1 MLIIKIDLENGI
13 DVETFKRTL
22 EATLEARGVKES
34 TVLDGNQFVIKKKIP
49 IYTLDELATL
59 TKRSAPAGPMKKR
72 GMIRGVWQIRHRY
85 ANIWHFCCSVCGKTS
100 PHSQSKLP
108 RYRYCPHC
116 ASEMET
122 GEEEDKL

>member
-22 EATLEARGVKES
+22 EATLEAKGIKES

-59 TKRSAPAGPMKKR
+59 TKRSAPAGPMKER
-72 GMIRGVWQIRHRY
+72 DMIRGVWQIRHRY

-108 RYRYCPHC
+108 RYKYCPHC
-116 ASEMET
+116 ASEMEIC
-122 GEEEDKL
+122 EEEDKL